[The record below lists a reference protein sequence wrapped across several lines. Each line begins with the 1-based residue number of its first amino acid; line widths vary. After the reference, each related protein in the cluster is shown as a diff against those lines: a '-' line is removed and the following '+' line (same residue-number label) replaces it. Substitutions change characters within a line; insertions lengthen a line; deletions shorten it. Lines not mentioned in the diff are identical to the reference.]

1 MWPVVVL
8 GPKEGQGAA
17 AAREERFLR
26 WKKPAPV
33 RTYAAIQVSLPGPGE
48 GALPKACPR
57 CQRALPAAA
66 KRLCV
71 YCGAPLV
78 RGATDPGFRP
88 SHPGMADP
96 LVGTVVS
103 GRFRVDDLIGQGG
116 MGKVYRARHLALER
130 TVVLKML
137 KPQLLED
144 PTLVGRFEREAKAAS
159 RLNHPNVI
167 QVLDFGR
174 LENDGTLY
182 IVMEHVQGKDLRL
195 VLRDDWPLAEERLC
209 NIMAQVC
216 SALGEA
222 HVNDVIPRDLKPEN
236 VMVEARRDQPD
247 HVKVL
252 DFGIAKILGPDVP
265 ALAREGIVG
274 VADGDQP
281 GLTRHDVVCG
291 TPQYMAPEQ
300 ATGSG
305 LDERC
310 DLYAVGVILYQMATG
325 HLPFDGQ
332 NSMEVLTKHVNE
344 RPIPPRQRQ
353 PDAPISEAMES
364 LILRALEKDPMLRP
378 QTAAEFRELL
388 LQVPRQ
394 LPYAFLFSGSPSE
407 VTPARRSEDTEVLED
422 PSAAPPEASRGAGTR
437 RRLIMALALGGV
449 ALAIV
454 ITAGTVTR
462 ARHAQPGSVSPP
474 VVATAPVP
482 RPETPPA
489 GNAAPVARDPQKA
502 KEL

>member
-1 MWPVVVL
+1 V
-8 GPKEGQGAA
+8 PK
-17 AAREERFLR
+17 
-26 WKKPAPV
+26 
-33 RTYAAIQVSLPGPGE
+33 S
-48 GALPKACPR
+48 CPR
-57 CQRALPAAA
+57 CQRALPPGAT
-66 KRLCV
+66 RLCV

-88 SHPGMADP
+88 PQAPAADP
-96 LVGTVVS
+96 LAGKVIS
-103 GRFRVDDLIGQGG
+103 GRFRVEDLIGQGG

-195 VLRDDWPLAEERLC
+195 VLRDEWPLAEERLC

-222 HVNDVIPRDLKPEN
+222 HVNDVIHRDLKPEN

-252 DFGIAKILGPDVP
+252 DFGIAKILGPDLP
-265 ALAREGIVG
+265 ALAKQGILQV
-274 VADGDQP
+274 VDGGSP

-300 ATGSG
+300 ATGSS

-310 DLYAVGVILYQMATG
+310 DLYAVGVILYQMTTG
-325 HLPFDGQ
+325 HLPFDGMS
-332 NSMEVLTKHVNE
+332 SMEVLTRHVNE
-344 RPIPPRQRQ
+344 APIPPRKRQ
-353 PDAPISEAMES
+353 PDAPISEAMER
-364 LILRALEKDPMLRP
+364 LILRALEKDPAMRP
-378 QTAAEFRELL
+378 QTAEQFRDELL
-388 LQVPRQ
+388 AVPEQARSAARATTPTRSSTPVPQ
-394 LPYAFLFSGSPSE
+394 AAVPSGGPRRGERILWTAAAATAVLVVLAVAAAVRPPRPRGAVAASALSAARDASLARTLVAQSREREQAGNLAAARDLLEAALTADAQNAEAHYRLASLLVFSDP
-407 VTPARRSEDTEVLED
+407 PRARSEYETSRKLD
-422 PSAAPPEASRGAGTR
+422 PVRYGES
-437 RRLIMALALGGV
+437 
-449 ALAIV
+449 
-454 ITAGTVTR
+454 
-462 ARHAQPGSVSPP
+462 
-474 VVATAPVP
+474 
-482 RPETPPA
+482 
-489 GNAAPVARDPQKA
+489 VARILDG
-502 KEL
+502 LR

>member
-1 MWPVVVL
+1 V
-8 GPKEGQGAA
+8 PK
-17 AAREERFLR
+17 
-26 WKKPAPV
+26 
-33 RTYAAIQVSLPGPGE
+33 S
-48 GALPKACPR
+48 CPR

-66 KRLCV
+66 RILCV

-88 SHPGMADP
+88 ASATVTDP
-96 LVGTVVS
+96 LVGTVIS

-130 TVVLKML
+130 TVALKVL

-182 IVMEHVQGKDLRL
+182 IVMEYVQGKDLRL

-222 HVNDVIPRDLKPEN
+222 HVNDVIHRDLKPEN

-252 DFGIAKILGPDVP
+252 DFGIAKILGPDAP
-265 ALAREGIVG
+265 ALARHGIVR
-274 VADGDQP
+274 VAEAEQP

-300 ATGSG
+300 ATGTA

-310 DLYAVGVILYQMATG
+310 DLYAVGVILYQMTTG
-325 HLPFDGQ
+325 HLPFDGPT
-332 NSMEVLTKHVNE
+332 SMEVLTRHVNE
-344 RPIPPRQRQ
+344 APVPPRQRQ
-353 PDAPISEAMES
+353 PDAPISEAMER
-364 LILRALEKDPMLRP
+364 LILRALEKDPAKRP
-378 QTAAEFRELL
+378 QTAEQFREELL
-388 LQVPRQ
+388 AVPEQARTAARAAT
-394 LPYAFLFSGSPSE
+394 PPRSTTPVAVASPAAPRRRKTLLWVAAAATAGLGALGLASALRHRPPHGRTLAAIA
-407 VTPARRSEDTEVLED
+407 VTTRDVSLARTLLAQAKEREEAGNVAAARDLLESAIAADPENAEAHYRLAALLRSADPARSRVEY
-422 PSAAPPEASRGAGTR
+422 EASRK
-437 RRLIMALALGGV
+437 LD
-449 ALAIV
+449 
-454 ITAGTVTR
+454 
-462 ARHAQPGSVSPP
+462 P
-474 VVATAPVP
+474 V
-482 RPETPPA
+482 RYGES
-489 GNAAPVARDPQKA
+489 VARMLDRLENGDP
-502 KEL
+502 

>member
-1 MWPVVVL
+1 M
-8 GPKEGQGAA
+8 
-17 AAREERFLR
+17 
-26 WKKPAPV
+26 
-33 RTYAAIQVSLPGPGE
+33 
-48 GALPKACPR
+48 
-57 CQRALPAAA
+57 
-66 KRLCV
+66 

-88 SHPGMADP
+88 SQAPGADS
-96 LVGTVVS
+96 LVGTVIS
-103 GRFRVDDLIGQGG
+103 GRFRVEDLIGQGG

-209 NIMAQVC
+209 NILAQVC

-222 HVNDVIPRDLKPEN
+222 HVNNVIHRDLKPEN

-252 DFGIAKILGPDVP
+252 DFGIAKILDAEMPRLTRHGAVLVLDS
-265 ALAREGIVG
+265 GT
-274 VADGDQP
+274 QK

-300 ATGSG
+300 ATGTA

-310 DLYAVGVILYQMATG
+310 DLYALGVILYQMSTG
-325 HLPFDGQ
+325 HLPFDGA
-332 NSMEVLTKHVNE
+332 NSMEVLTRHVNE
-344 RPIPPRQRQ
+344 APVPPRQRQ
-353 PDAPISEAMES
+353 PDAPISEAMER
-364 LILRALEKDPMLRP
+364 LILRALQKDPAKRP
-378 QTAAEFRELL
+378 QTAEQFRDELL
-388 LQVPRQ
+388 AVPEQ
-394 LPYAFLFSGSPSE
+394 
-407 VTPARRSEDTEVLED
+407 AR
-422 PSAAPPEASRGAGTR
+422 AASRASTPTR
-437 RRLIMALALGGV
+437 SSTPVPASAPAQPPRTNRVLWIAAAATAALLVLGVTAAMRRPALRGV
-449 ALAIV
+449 ALETNRA
-454 ITAGTVTR
+454 AGQRDQGLARALVAQAREREGAGNLAAARDLLEAALAADANDAEAHYRLADLLLATDPAR
-462 ARHAQPGSVSPP
+462 ARAEFDTSRKLDP
-474 VVATAPVP
+474 V
-482 RPETPPA
+482 RY
-489 GNAAPVARDPQKA
+489 GDSVARILKDLP
-502 KEL
+502 